1 MKTRG
6 KFKGMGCC
14 LGVWCRL
21 GVRLWKM
28 FKEFDGKRQMT
39 LLSKSAICAAFV
51 FTHPAPKAPAYLLFL
66 LSLRLRL
73 RLGREHDPNLSLGAR
88 HRV

>member
-1 MKTRG
+1 
-6 KFKGMGCC
+6 
-14 LGVWCRL
+14 
-21 GVRLWKM
+21 
-28 FKEFDGKRQMT
+28 MT
-39 LLSKSAICAAFV
+39 LLSKSAIFAAFV

-73 RLGREHDPNLSLGAR
+73 RLGREHDPNLSLGTR